1 MTETFGAR
9 IKRLREE
16 KHLKQEQVASVLRV
30 NRKAISHY
38 ENDLREPSFEILIKM
53 SELFRVPTDYL
64 LGVDNERTIPATGL
78 SDEEYL
84 LIRELVSDIA
94 EKNELLNR
102 SQMQR

>member
-1 MTETFGAR
+1 MIETFGAR

-64 LGVDNERTIPATGL
+64 LGVDNERTIPAAGL

-102 SQMQR
+102 SQMRR